1 MVIRQVFQLCGAQEE
16 FSFGR
21 KVLTYFTRAPSPPPP
36 TTQKNKTNE
45 TKQKLLIFNCESSIV
60 FKSRTQWQYIIK

>member
-21 KVLTYFTRAPSPPPP
+21 KVLTYFTPPP